1 MTDRFARLWAT
12 KTKNDEWWSS
22 FVTSPLAILANWVVV
37 DLAWLTPNR
46 ITLASFLVAIL
57 ATLCIVLGGTG
68 NFIAAA
74 LLIHASHILD
84 CMDGQMARYRGV
96 SSPMGSYF
104 DRVTDQIQVT
114 LWFGAAGYAAHV
126 QTSSPVPL
134 YLTFVGV
141 AFYGLRGYVKYV
153 AIEVETTLDPAYP
166 ARMAEARKVPTMAG
180 PGHGLRSNAV
190 WFVKEQ
196 PKALIF
202 DEGTFIFML
211 GAALVF
217 DALMPMLWVFALSQL
232 TLGLFFA
239 VHNGR
244 QIAGNSKSPIRK

>member
-1 MTDRFARLWAT
+1 MNDRLERLWAT

-22 FVTSPLAILANWVVV
+22 FVTAPLAILANWVVV

-46 ITLASFLVAIL
+46 ITLASFVVAVV
-57 ATLCIVLGGTG
+57 AALCIVLGGTG

-84 CMDGQMARYRGV
+84 CMDGQMARYRKV

-114 LWFGAAGYAAHV
+114 LWFGAAGYAAHA
-126 QTSSPVPL
+126 QTASPVSL
-134 YLTFVGV
+134 YLAFVGV

-153 AIEVETTLDPAYP
+153 AIEVETALDPTYP
-166 ARMAEARKVPTMAG
+166 ARMAAAQKVPITAG
-180 PGHGLRSNAV
+180 PGYGLRANAL

-217 DALMPMLWVFALSQL
+217 DALVPMLWVFALSQL
-232 TLGLFFA
+232 VLGLFFA
-239 VHNGR
+239 VHNGL
-244 QIAGNSKSPIRK
+244 QIAGNTKSPIRK